1 MDPLSRLTIV
11 IPSYCRPQYLRRQLD
26 FWAGSEASV
35 LVIDGS
41 PTAIG
46 GDVLIPKNVSY
57 AHDPAPFTVRM
68 SNCVHRISTEFVAV
82 LGDDDFFSPSG
93 LRDCITRLDAEKGLV
108 GCVGRSVRFFYQDG
122 RILAEQRDPDST
134 EFPSTVVNGIDRLMS
149 MYHPGKIGA
158 LFYGVYRTTA
168 WSDIVRA
175 TYSRSFATGY
185 IYDTV
190 IRTLVT
196 YRGPVGIVESV
207 VWFCS
212 SENPPVKDAPG
223 MDRHVGFLDWLRLP
237 ENATEVRECE
247 ALMIDDLVQCGSDSH
262 EDVSRAV
269 RFVLDE
275 LRRRYEI
282 KEARHDSLAVRVR
295 RVLMRR
301 APRWLKRLIKRLIPS
316 SMGQVVDWT
325 VVELGV
331 LTGRLVQKGITV
343 DRNDVDKI
351 ASAVRRSHEVE
362 ISRGN

>member
-1 MDPLSRLTIV
+1 ML
-11 IPSYCRPQYLRRQLD
+11 
-26 FWAGSEASV
+26 F
-35 LVIDGS
+35 
-41 PTAIG
+41 
-46 GDVLIPKNVSY
+46 
-57 AHDPAPFTVRM
+57 
-68 SNCVHRISTEFVAV
+68 
-82 LGDDDFFSPSG
+82 
-93 LRDCITRLDAEKGLV
+93 
-108 GCVGRSVRFFYQDG
+108 RS
-122 RILAEQRDPDST
+122 
-134 EFPSTVVNGIDRLMS
+134 
-149 MYHPGKIGA
+149 
-158 LFYGVYRTTA
+158 
-168 WSDIVRA
+168 
-175 TYSRSFATGY
+175 
-185 IYDTV
+185 
-190 IRTLVT
+190 
-196 YRGPVGIVESV
+196 
-207 VWFCS
+207 
-212 SENPPVKDAPG
+212 
-223 MDRHVGFLDWLRLP
+223 LRLP

-325 VVELGV
+325 VVELGE
-331 LTGRLVQKGITV
+331 LTGRLGQKGITV